1 MPILEIPPPAQINIY
16 EFRDKVLGCWQGKN
30 IGGTLGAPMEGTRQ
44 LGDISFYT
52 QETAGRPA
60 PNDDLDLQLVWLLAV
75 EQNGAYRLNERILGE
90 YWMRYITGPWNEYGV
105 GKINMANGLV
115 PPLSGACNNEQ
126 WKNSNGAWIRS
137 EIWACLFP
145 GAPDDALEFAW
156 CDACVDHADDGIY
169 AELFTTALESAAFVE
184 SDIRKLIDIAL
195 AKIPA
200 DCRVARSVGIAIRE
214 YEAGHDFKTARNAV
228 VDDSADLGWFQAPAN
243 VAFAVI
249 GLLYGE
255 GDFGRSLCCAV
266 NCGDD
271 TDCTGA
277 TVGAV
282 LGIVKG
288 RSGIPAEWIEPIG
301 ETIRTVAIDPFHAE
315 APADLDELTERVIR
329 CAEETQMVNP
339 TLPQLTDGPTA
350 ISEKLRASLLCSD
363 QAARRL
369 WKKSSFAFRTDLPFG
384 KAEVEYLDGVEALPG
399 ETKRLRLSLHNPR
412 SENKV
417 CYFDWNLPEG
427 WQVRQGDQQSLGL
440 RYGTISSIEV
450 ELTVGEFDGGYL
462 YLPLAVR
469 LSGRN
474 YPTYITVPFQRRD
487 SVRTTHEKPDSLY
500 WDNHDRMLARRAR

>member
-1 MPILEIPPPAQINIY
+1 MDEQLY
-16 EFRDKVLGCWQGKN
+16 RKKVLGCWLGKAV
-30 IGGTLGAPMEGTRQ
+30 GGTLGAPVEGWDGPHH
-44 LGDISFYT
+44 LEFYDPVP
-52 QETAGRPA
+52 ETMV
-60 PNDDLDLQLVWLLAV
+60 PNDDLDLQVVWAMTIAGNPRPVVNSRVLAEAWLKNV
-75 EQNGAYRLNERILGE
+75 GFPWDEYAVAIRNLKNGIY
-90 YWMRYITGPWNEYGV
+90 
-105 GKINMANGLV
+105 
-115 PPLSGACNNEQ
+115 PPFSGSYDNWFVDGMGCA
-126 WKNSNGAWIRS
+126 IRS
-137 EIWACLFP
+137 EIWACLAP
-145 GAPDDALEFAW
+145 GDPERAAKFAYE
-156 CDACVDHADDGIY
+156 DACVDHADDGIY

-195 AKIPA
+195 AKIPT

-228 VDDSADLGWFQAPAN
+228 VEDSADLGWFQAPAN

-255 GDFGRSLCCAV
+255 GDFGRSLCFAV

-329 CAEETQMVNP
+329 CAEETQTVNP
-339 TLPQLTDGPTA
+339 TLPRLTDGPTT
-350 ISEKLRASLLCSD
+350 ISEKLRASLLSGE
-363 QAARRL
+363 QVERRL
-369 WKKSSFAFRTDLPFG
+369 WHKSSFAFRTALPFG
-384 KAEVEYLDGVEALPG
+384 VVEVEYLDGLEAVPG
-399 ETKRLRLSLHNPR
+399 ETKKLRLSLRNPHI
-412 SENKV
+412 ENKI

-427 WQVRQGDQQSLGL
+427 WLVKQGEQQSVGI
-440 RYGTISSIEV
+440 RYGAISSIDV
-450 ELTVGEFDGGYL
+450 ELTVGEFDGAYV

-474 YPTYITVPFQRRD
+474 YPTFVTIPFQFRG
-487 SVRTTHEKPDSLY
+487 SVRTTLAKTDSLY